1 MNDFARDCS
10 DSRTYGSDN
19 AQRCGFRPLYAT
31 AGDDYNTAANMARV
45 NVALINDRVGQ
56 LTRNA
61 LLETLTPRGQ
71 RKTPL
76 YDLKVTLSESTS
88 EQGFTKDNEATIADY
103 LIDAK
108 YELVRRSDT
117 KVLRSGGVR
126 ARTSYNIVDSDFA
139 SIEAEDA
146 ARNGCRPQHCP
157 AAGQSGCYRPTL
169 AITDPNFSMST

>member
-1 MNDFARDCS
+1 MTLRAIVPILALMALTTLS
-10 DSRTYGSDN
+10 
-19 AQRCGFRPLYAT
+19 ACGFRPLYAT

-71 RKTPL
+71 RTTPL

-146 ARNGCRPQHCP
+146 ARTD
-157 AAGQSGCYRPTL
+157 AARNIAQQL
-169 AITDPNFSMST
+169 ANQVAIGLRSQ